1 MADQWHFSINGN
13 QSGPVSSSELKQLA
27 SSGKLSQTDLIWKN
41 GMQDWV
47 PAGKVKGLFSVQA
60 NTASPPPMPPPIS
73 PQPAVR
79 PQGGMPPSFSPPPSL
94 PPQPNT
100 ERTNQPHSLGL
111 TELVSPL
118 WDPEAAALWS
128 LLFTPIFGCF
138 LITKNWTRLGED
150 SRAKSSMLW
159 LGGSV
164 VLVFFNYLLVVSAN
178 VQSSVQKLLTIFVC
192 GSSFMYIGFY
202 AAVYYQC
209 LRPQAMYLK
218 AKFPDASYP
227 CRGFGKPIGIAVS
240 CWVLVTLIYFTFLLA
255 ARFL

>member
-41 GMQDWV
+41 GMQDWI

-60 NTASPPPMPPPIS
+60 NPASPPPMPPPIS

-79 PQGGMPPSFSPPPSL
+79 PQGGMPPS
-94 PPQPNT
+94 
-100 ERTNQPHSLGL
+100 
-111 TELVSPL
+111 L

-164 VLVFFNYLLVVSAN
+164 VLVFFNYLLIVSAN
-178 VQSSVQKLLTIFVC
+178 VQSSVQKLLTLFMC
-192 GSSFMYIGFY
+192 GSSFMIIGFY

-218 AKFPDASYP
+218 ARFPDASYP
-227 CRGFGKPIGIAVS
+227 CRGFGKPIGIAVF
-240 CWVLVTLIYFTFLLA
+240 CWVLVTLIYFIFLFA
-255 ARFL
+255 AISM